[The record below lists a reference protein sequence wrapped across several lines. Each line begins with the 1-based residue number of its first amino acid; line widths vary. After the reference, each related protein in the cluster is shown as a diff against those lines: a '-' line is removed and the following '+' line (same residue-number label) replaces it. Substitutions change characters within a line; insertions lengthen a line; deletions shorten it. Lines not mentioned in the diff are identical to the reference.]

1 LSSNADELVAW
12 RNLIVERVD
21 MCCREA
27 VVNAAVCETWRCC
40 WSMSPTV
47 AWMSCS
53 FPLLRFVMV
62 YFSIFCGWFCGSV
75 LFLSLSVVYCSWMSE
90 APVSLWECIV
100 MWCCYSDTVASLS
113 PSLESGHTICSFKH
127 SVSLKV
133 GVHLWRFLSVMLQWV
148 LLCCC
153 AVKNQKE
160 LNPVV
165 DQVLKQEMQ
174 PLFGTDNATI
184 LNSEF
189 LARNSSSLPH
199 IVAGSN
205 LTSK

>member
-1 LSSNADELVAW
+1 
-12 RNLIVERVD
+12 
-21 MCCREA
+21 M
-27 VVNAAVCETWRCC
+27 
-40 WSMSPTV
+40 
-47 AWMSCS
+47 
-53 FPLLRFVMV
+53 
-62 YFSIFCGWFCGSV
+62 
-75 LFLSLSVVYCSWMSE
+75 
-90 APVSLWECIV
+90 
-100 MWCCYSDTVASLS
+100 
-113 PSLESGHTICSFKH
+113 
-127 SVSLKV
+127 
-133 GVHLWRFLSVMLQWV
+133 
-148 LLCCC
+148 
-153 AVKNQKE
+153 KNQKE